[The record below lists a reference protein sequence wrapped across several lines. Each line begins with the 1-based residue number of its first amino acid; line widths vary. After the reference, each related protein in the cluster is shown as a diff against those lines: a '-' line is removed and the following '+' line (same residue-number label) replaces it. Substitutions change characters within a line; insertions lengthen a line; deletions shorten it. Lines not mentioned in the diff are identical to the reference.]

1 MRVNA
6 IIAVL
11 GLNVA
16 LAAALTLL
24 WSDDARRRW
33 VEPEALPPSLQE
45 LAVAPAPEPADVSR
59 YQQTIERPLFAADRK
74 RAPVR
79 DPAQEAQAAV
89 DTLKDVRLLGTYGTG
104 QRGGI
109 IVVSGGKVQRVAIGE
124 SIGGW
129 KVMAGGE
136 GRSAELAR
144 SSGERRKLELSLNSA
159 APASAPLPGKVGA
172 PAEQAQPPAPVP
184 PQAPAVPPRAD
195 VASPDATPADVAGRD
210 EQLRKERLARINQR
224 RAARGLPPVGR

>member
-6 IIAVL
+6 ILAVL
-11 GLNVA
+11 ALNVA
-16 LAAALTLL
+16 LAVALALL
-24 WSDDARRRW
+24 WSDEARRRW
-33 VEPEALPPSLQE
+33 AEPEALPPSLQE
-45 LAVAPAPEPADVSR
+45 VAAAPAPETADVSR
-59 YQQTIERPLFAADRK
+59 YRQTIERPLFAADRK
-74 RAPVR
+74 RAPLR

-109 IVVSGGKVQRVAIGE
+109 IVVSGGEVRRVAIGE

-129 KVMAGGE
+129 KVVAGGE

-144 SSGERRKLELSLNSA
+144 GSGERRKLELSLNSA
-159 APASAPLPGKVGA
+159 VPTSAPLPGKAGA
-172 PAEQAQPPAPVP
+172 PAEEAQSPAPVP
-184 PQAPAVPPRAD
+184 PQAPAAQPRAEA
-195 VASPDATPADVAGRD
+195 ASPDATSADVAARD